1 MQRIEGHVPI
11 DFDRIQGPAVSDS
24 SNFEK
29 LCAQLI
35 ALEFPSS
42 RAVDGRGGDHGV
54 DAFVGNLT
62 GTGEPDVA
70 FQFKFFIETLTPGR
84 RKQIEESLSSA
95 LGRYRLKR
103 WTLCI
108 PKVFTPAE
116 HAWWERIASTNPL
129 IEIQLWDETVL
140 VKLLLKYPAVREEFF
155 PDRFTEA
162 QERQLRDLVQDR
174 GLGAAERTKRQRL
187 GVRWRFAAIVAVGL
201 AVILFPVFWFRSDT
215 YQIQQI
221 FAHAPVAE
229 AIKLD
234 TYGDSAGRWQATTI
248 LYGDPASLPASL
260 DNASVRGKPLT
271 LARLAAAS
279 AEVGSLGD
287 AARFTQE
294 TLRATSQWPA
304 DGHRLESLADVAVL
318 LGRAG
323 QTDIANKL
331 AHDVVSQADALPAV
345 FGDTH
350 GLPNL
355 EAISRFDSIARAV
368 HAMEIVG
375 NIREARAVAFSHL
388 GLNASNLDM
397 DESLSIAQP
406 HRLFDLLSQTGSPY
420 YKQTLHGITAR
431 ALSELGDFDRAVQ
444 EAEQISYT
452 SYREAILSE
461 VSVSMANAGL
471 VEKAITIEGEGI
483 VPRLAIAVA
492 LSRTGQHTRALTQWN
507 DAYSRIKDIQD
518 ASPRDFMLSKAAMAL
533 AQMNQ
538 LRLARKTADQCTDPI
553 ARLDAYTVILAE
565 YTKKKH
571 TNLSGAIDA
580 IVFYPDDF
588 APAPP

>member
-1 MQRIEGHVPI
+1 
-11 DFDRIQGPAVSDS
+11 
-24 SNFEK
+24 
-29 LCAQLI
+29 
-35 ALEFPSS
+35 
-42 RAVDGRGGDHGV
+42 VDLRWRLVGV
-54 DAFVGNLT
+54 L
-62 GTGEPDVA
+62 
-70 FQFKFFIETLTPGR
+70 
-84 RKQIEESLSSA
+84 
-95 LGRYRLKR
+95 
-103 WTLCI
+103 TLCLSA
-108 PKVFTPAE
+108 T
-116 HAWWERIASTNPL
+116 
-129 IEIQLWDETVL
+129 
-140 VKLLLKYPAVREEFF
+140 
-155 PDRFTEA
+155 
-162 QERQLRDLVQDR
+162 
-174 GLGAAERTKRQRL
+174 
-187 GVRWRFAAIVAVGL
+187 
-201 AVILFPVFWFRSDT
+201 LFPIFWFRSDT

-234 TYGDSAGRWQATTI
+234 AYGDSAGRWQATKI
-248 LYGDPASLPASL
+248 LYGDPTSLPATL
-260 DNASVRGKPLT
+260 DNTGVRGKPLT

-279 AEVGSLGD
+279 AEVGSSGD
-287 AARFTQE
+287 ASRFTQE

-331 AHDVVSQADALPAV
+331 AHDVVSQADALPAA

-355 EAISRFDSIARAV
+355 EAISRFDSIAHAV

-375 NIREARAVAFSHL
+375 NIREARNVAFSHL
-388 GLNASNLDM
+388 GLNASTVDM

-406 HRLFDLLSQTGSPY
+406 HRLFDVASQSGSPY
-420 YKQTLHGITAR
+420 YNQTLHGITAR
-431 ALSELGDFDRAVQ
+431 ALSELGDFDRAVH
-444 EAEQISYT
+444 EAQQISYT
-452 SYREAILSE
+452 SYRDAVLSE

-492 LSRTGQHTRALTQWN
+492 LSRSGQHTRALTQWN
-507 DAYSRIKDIQD
+507 DAYSKIKDIQD

-533 AQMNQ
+533 AQMDQ
-538 LRLARKTADQCTDPI
+538 LRLARKTANQCSDPI

-571 TNLSGAIDA
+571 PNLSGAINA